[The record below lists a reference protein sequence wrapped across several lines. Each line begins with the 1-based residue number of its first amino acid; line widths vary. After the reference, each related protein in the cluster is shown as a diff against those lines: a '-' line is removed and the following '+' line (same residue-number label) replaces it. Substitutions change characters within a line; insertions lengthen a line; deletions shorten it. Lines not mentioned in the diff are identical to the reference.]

1 VINLGAQVT
10 VTVPELVERARAE
23 NADAVLVSLW
33 WRMR

>member
-1 VINLGAQVT
+1 VINLGAQ